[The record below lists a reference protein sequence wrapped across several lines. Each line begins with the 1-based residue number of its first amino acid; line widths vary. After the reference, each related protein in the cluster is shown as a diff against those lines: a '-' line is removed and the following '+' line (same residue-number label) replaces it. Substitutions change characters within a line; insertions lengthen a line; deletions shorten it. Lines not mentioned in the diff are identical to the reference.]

1 MKKTIISL
9 ALVCIMLVASVIPA
23 GAAEKAK
30 KLQFDDDGEFKILHI
45 CDCQDDYPAE
55 ERMFTYINYMLETYK
70 PDLVVLGGDNT
81 VASEETK
88 DDAIKEL
95 VAPYVEHETYFTL
108 VFGNHDHEQG
118 VDKDELLKMYQK
130 HGGKY
135 CLAYDADPDL
145 TGTATHNL
153 PIYSSD
159 GEKLKFNLWIVD
171 SNHYAVDENGEHL
184 GYDSVREDQIEW
196 YKDTYK
202 KLEKE
207 AGEKVYSLCFQHI
220 IPGEVY
226 DVMFPEVKKPLSPL
240 TETYNNGKHYPI
252 FLPDTSA
259 FTGHLFENPSPGI
272 YNYGQVDAMLE
283 TGDVLSILVGHD
295 HICSYEI
302 DYKGIE
308 FINTPGVTLHSYG
321 NEMVRGSRLVTIRE
335 DATDTFESEVI
346 TMNEV
351 AYENEEFAEA
361 MGISKLKAGFWLL
374 ADKVLLG
381 LAKASG
387 YVAKIIY

>member
-1 MKKTIISL
+1 MKKVVTLI
-9 ALVCIMLVASVIPA
+9 LVCVILLVSIIPA
-23 GAAEKAK
+23 SAAEKTK
-30 KLQFDDDGEFKILHI
+30 KLQFDKDGEFKVLHI
-45 CDCQDDYPAE
+45 CDCQDGFPAQE
-55 ERMFTYINYMLETYK
+55 KMFIYINYMLETYK
-70 PDLVVLGGDNT
+70 PDLVVLGGDNS
-81 VASEETK
+81 VGPEETK
-88 DDAIKEL
+88 EKAIEEL
-95 VAPYVEHETYFTL
+95 VAPFVEHETYFTL
-108 VFGNHDHEQG
+108 VFGNHDHQQG
-118 VDKDELLKMYQK
+118 VEKEELLEMYQK
-130 HGGKY
+130 YGGKY

-145 TGTATHNL
+145 TGVANHNL

-159 GEKLKFNLWIVD
+159 GDKIKFNLWLID
-171 SNHYAVDENGEHL
+171 SLNYATDENGDEI

-207 AGEKVYSLCFQHI
+207 AGEKVYSLAFQHI

-295 HICSYEI
+295 HICTYEI
-302 DYKGIE
+302 DYKGIM
-308 FINTPGVTLHSYG
+308 FINTPGVTFNSYG
-321 NEMVRGSRLVTIRE
+321 NEFTRGSRLITIKE

-346 TMNEV
+346 TVNEV
-351 AYENEEFAEA
+351 AYEDEDFREA
-361 MGISKLKAGFWLL
+361 MDISKFKAGFWILL
-374 ADKVLLG
+374 GDILLG
-381 LAKASG
+381 LSKASG
-387 YVAKIIY
+387 YIAKIIY